1 MAIKATELAGI
12 IKQNSLLASCEHD
25 ELEEILSRAR
35 LQNMKKGET
44 LLNQGDDGDLL
55 IILLEGT
62 IRISMATSNGREIV
76 LNYADPGEVLGEIAL
91 LDGEPR
97 TASAT
102 AVTEGKYLRISRS
115 AFETVVHRFPG
126 LGLRLLRQ
134 MAGRLRQ
141 TNSMIEND
149 RAFTSGPRLARYI
162 QRLMLEPQHERL
174 RLDLSQSELGNF
186 AGISRENINRQLSA
200 WADSGIIA
208 LENGRIRVMENAILS
223 RIAASTE

>member
-1 MAIKATELAGI
+1 MAINAAELAGI
-12 IKQNSLLASCEHD
+12 IAKNSLLASCETD
-25 ELEEILSRAR
+25 ELDDILARAR
-35 LQNMKKGET
+35 LLTMKKGET
-44 LLNQGDDGDLL
+44 LLTQGDDGDSL

-62 IRISMATSNGREIV
+62 VRISMATSNGREIV
-76 LNYADPGEVLGEIAL
+76 LNYSDAGEVVGEIAL

-102 AVTEGKYLRISRS
+102 AVTPGRYLRISRS
-115 AFETVVHRFPG
+115 GFEATMERFPKWP
-126 LGLRLLRQ
+126 LRLLRQ

-162 QRLMLEPQHERL
+162 QRLMLEPSNDRL

-208 LENGRIRVMENAILS
+208 LESGRIRVTDYAILS
-223 RIAASTE
+223 RIAASNE

>member
-12 IKQNSLLASCEHD
+12 IAENSLLASCETD

-35 LQNMKKGET
+35 LLTMKKGET
-44 LLNQGDDGDLL
+44 LLNQGDDGDSL

-102 AVTEGKYLRISRS
+102 GVTEGRYLRISRS
-115 AFETVVHRFPG
+115 AFEATIERFPK
-126 LGLRLLRQ
+126 LGMRLLRQ

-162 QRLMLEPQHERL
+162 QRLMLEPTHDRL

-200 WADSGIIA
+200 WADSGIIT
-208 LENGRIRVMENAILS
+208 LESGRIRVTDNAILS
-223 RIAASTE
+223 RIAASSE

>member
-1 MAIKATELAGI
+1 MAINATELAGI
-12 IKQNSLLASCEHD
+12 IAKNSMLASCETD
-25 ELEEILSRAR
+25 ELEDILSRAR
-35 LQNMKKGET
+35 LLTMKKGET
-44 LLNQGDDGDLL
+44 LLNQGDDGDSL

-62 IRISMATSNGREIV
+62 VRISMATSNGREIV
-76 LNYADPGEVLGEIAL
+76 LNYCDPGEVVGEIAL

-102 AVTEGKYLRISRS
+102 AMTPGRYLRISRS
-115 AFETVVHRFPG
+115 AFEATMERFPRWSM
-126 LGLRLLRQ
+126 RLLRQ
-134 MAGRLRQ
+134 MANRLRQ

-162 QRLMLEPQHERL
+162 QRLMLEPANDRL

-200 WADSGIIA
+200 WSDSGIIA
-208 LENGRIRVMENAILS
+208 LESGRIRVTDYAILS
-223 RIAASTE
+223 RIATSSD

>member
-1 MAIKATELAGI
+1 MAINATELAGI
-12 IKQNSLLASCEHD
+12 IAKNSMLASCETD
-25 ELEEILSRAR
+25 ELEDILSRAR
-35 LQNMKKGET
+35 LLTMKKGET
-44 LLNQGDDGDLL
+44 LLNQGDDGDSL

-62 IRISMATSNGREIV
+62 VRISMATSNGREIV
-76 LNYADPGEVLGEIAL
+76 LNYCDPGEVVGEIAL

-102 AVTEGKYLRISRS
+102 AMTPGRYLRISRS
-115 AFETVVHRFPG
+115 AFEATMERFPKWS
-126 LGLRLLRQ
+126 LRLLRQ
-134 MAGRLRQ
+134 MANRLRQ

-162 QRLMLEPQHERL
+162 QRLMLEPANDRL

-208 LENGRIRVMENAILS
+208 LESGRIRVTDYAILS
-223 RIAASTE
+223 RIAISSD

>member
-44 LLNQGDDGDLL
+44 LLNQGDDGNSL

-102 AVTEGKYLRISRS
+102 AVTEGKYLQISRS

-208 LENGRIRVMENAILS
+208 LENGQIRVMENAILS

>member
-1 MAIKATELAGI
+1 MAINAAELAGI
-12 IKQNSLLASCEHD
+12 IAKNSLLASCETD
-25 ELEEILSRAR
+25 ELEDILARAR
-35 LQNMKKGET
+35 LLPMKKGET
-44 LLNQGDDGDLL
+44 LLNQGDDGDSL

-62 IRISMATSNGREIV
+62 VRISMATSNGREIV
-76 LNYADPGEVLGEIAL
+76 LNYCDAGEVVGEIAL

-102 AVTEGKYLRISRS
+102 AVTPGRYLRIARS
-115 AFETVVHRFPG
+115 AFEATMERFPKWP
-126 LGLRLLRQ
+126 LRLLRQ

-141 TNSMIEND
+141 TNAMIEND

-162 QRLMLEPQHERL
+162 QRLMLEPSNDRL

-208 LENGRIRVMENAILS
+208 LESGRIRVTDYAILS
-223 RIAASTE
+223 RIAASNE

>member
-1 MAIKATELAGI
+1 MAINATELAGI
-12 IKQNSLLASCEHD
+12 IAKNSMLASCETD
-25 ELEEILSRAR
+25 ELEDILSRAR
-35 LQNMKKGET
+35 LLTMKKGET
-44 LLNQGDDGDLL
+44 LLTQGDDGDSL

-62 IRISMATSNGREIV
+62 VRISMATSNGREIV
-76 LNYADPGEVLGEIAL
+76 LNYCDPGEVIGEIAL

-102 AVTEGKYLRISRS
+102 AMAAGRYLRISRS
-115 AFETVVHRFPG
+115 AFEATMERFPKWS
-126 LGLRLLRQ
+126 LRLLRQ
-134 MAGRLRQ
+134 MANRLRQ

-162 QRLMLEPQHERL
+162 QRLMLEPANDRL

-208 LENGRIRVMENAILS
+208 LESGRIRVTDYAILS
-223 RIAASTE
+223 RIATSSE

>member
-1 MAIKATELAGI
+1 MAINASELAGI
-12 IKQNSLLASCEHD
+12 IAKNSLLASCGTD
-25 ELEEILSRAR
+25 ELEEILARAR
-35 LQNMKKGET
+35 LLTMKKGET
-44 LLNQGDDGDLL
+44 LLNQGDDGDSLL
-55 IILLEGT
+55 IVLEGT
-62 IRISMATSNGREIV
+62 VRISMATSNGREIV
-76 LNYADPGEVLGEIAL
+76 LNYADPGEVLGEIAV

-97 TASAT
+97 TATAT
-102 AVTEGKYLRISRS
+102 AATPGRYLRISRS
-115 AFETVVHRFPG
+115 AFEATIDRFPAWG
-126 LGLRLLRQ
+126 RRLLRQ

-162 QRLMLEPQHERL
+162 QRLMLEPTDDRL

-208 LENGRIRVMENAILS
+208 LENGRIRVTDSVLLA
-223 RIAASTE
+223 RIATSAE